1 MLIKDIIHEAASPE
15 EYKRFDNAYT
25 GWLKVAG
32 QHFDS
37 GAKSYVASRG
47 KAIFGA
53 GGVSPTDAISMAL
66 EEYRAKKKKR
76 NNTTAKS
83 TSANMTYGADDDNK
97 SISVQQPAGQAGWQ
111 DRTHGH
117 LRTRGKVSDK
127 LKQAMGDVVPDLT
140 SMDTAVGSG
149 MDIGDNLAG
158 KLDKVMQM
166 GNKYRKSRR

>member
-32 QHFDS
+32 EHFDS

-83 TSANMTYGADDDNK
+83 TSANMTYGDDNK
-97 SISVQQPAGQAGWQ
+97 KEIDVQPQKGQAGWQ

-127 LKQAMGDVVPDLT
+127 MKQAVGDVVPDLT

-149 MDIGDNLAG
+149 MDIGANLTG

>member
-76 NNTTAKS
+76 DNTTAKS

-127 LKQAMGDVVPDLT
+127 LKQAIGPVTPDLT
-140 SMDTAVGSG
+140 SMNTAVGSG

-158 KLDKVMQM
+158 KLDKVMKM

>member
-76 NNTTAKS
+76 DNTTAKS
-83 TSANMTYGADDDNK
+83 TSANMTYGADDDKK

-127 LKQAMGDVVPDLT
+127 IKQAVGDVVPDLT
-140 SMDTAVGSG
+140 SMDTAIGSG
-149 MDIGDNLAG
+149 MDIGANLTG